1 IRLVAGLGNP
11 GREYQRTRHNV
22 GYLICDRVARHYK
35 AGGFRPKNKFKAD
48 ILELTLGGEKVIVAK
63 PLTYYNNSGEAA
75 RAIIDFYQIDPSDVL
90 VVHDELSL
98 PFGTVRVRFDGSDAG
113 NNGIKSLNL
122 HIGQNYTRIR
132 IGTAQIAEASS
143 QQNHVDFVLGKF
155 TKVESDKIEEMSE
168 HVIYLIKQFTD
179 GQLESHTTV
188 R

>member
-1 IRLVAGLGNP
+1 MKLIIGLGNP
-11 GREYQRTRHNV
+11 GPEYENTRHNV
-22 GYLICDRVARHYK
+22 GYLVCDRLARHYK
-35 AGGFRPKNKFKAD
+35 AGGFRPKNKFKAN

-122 HIGQNYTRIR
+122 HIGQKYTRIR
-132 IGTAQIAEASS
+132 IGTTQGVEASS

-155 TKVESDKIEEMSE
+155 TKIESDKLEEISE

-179 GQLESHTTV
+179 GQLKASTSTH
-188 R
+188 